1 VVFSS
6 NSLGSTP
13 DGLRRNGQIL
23 EDVSLGLPRFIWKA
37 FIIFTMNVM
46 KMNRDTIAILGLGKV
61 GTAIGFLLRSAGY
74 TIAAVAS
81 RSLSSLSKGIAYT
94 GGEPYTNFSEAASH
108 AECIFITTS
117 DDAIASV
124 CENIALG
131 GSIKPG
137 KKVIHMS
144 GGGGLILL
152 DAARRYG
159 AHTSSI
165 HPLQSFAD
173 VEGAIKNIPGSTFG
187 ITSDD
192 EIKQWSIQVVKDLS
206 GIPFFISDT
215 DKPLY
220 HAAACIASNYLTT
233 LIHMVE
239 VIYQSLGLNHEDAMH
254 AFWPLLKGTMRN
266 IEEKGTVHA
275 LTGPIARGDMGT
287 LKKHIE
293 ALQNKLPVFLRAYSI
308 LGILTTELGLE
319 KKTISAQDAEHLR
332 KLLEGGLHDEHT
344 DEHE

>member
-1 VVFSS
+1 MMNAKEMSS
-6 NSLGSTP
+6 
-13 DGLRRNGQIL
+13 
-23 EDVSLGLPRFIWKA
+23 E
-37 FIIFTMNVM
+37 
-46 KMNRDTIAILGLGKV
+46 TIAILGIGKV

-74 TIAAVAS
+74 TISAIAGRSPAS
-81 RSLSSLSKGIAYT
+81 INQGMAYT
-94 GGEPYTNFSEAASH
+94 GGKPYTDFSEAASH
-108 AECIFITTS
+108 ADCIFITTS

-124 CENIALG
+124 CEKITRG

-144 GGGGLILL
+144 GVGGLTLL
-152 DAARRYG
+152 EEARRSG
-159 AHTSSI
+159 AHIASI

-192 EIKQWSIQVVKDLS
+192 EIKPWSVQVVKDL
-206 GIPFFISDT
+206 GGNPFFISDT

-233 LIHMVE
+233 LIHMVQA
-239 VIYQSLGLNHEDAMH
+239 IYQSLGLDREDAMH
-254 AFWPLLKGTMRN
+254 AFWPLVKGTVRN
-266 IEEKGTVHA
+266 IEVKGTVHA

-293 ALQNKLPVFLRAYSI
+293 ALHNKVPAFLRAYRV
-308 LGILTTELGLE
+308 LGILTTEIGVE
-319 KKTISAQDAEHLR
+319 KNTISPQDAERMR
-332 KLLEGGLHDEHT
+332 KLLEGGLEYEHA

>member
-1 VVFSS
+1 MNAKEMSS
-6 NSLGSTP
+6 
-13 DGLRRNGQIL
+13 
-23 EDVSLGLPRFIWKA
+23 E
-37 FIIFTMNVM
+37 
-46 KMNRDTIAILGLGKV
+46 TIAILGMGKV

-74 TIAAVAS
+74 KIAAIAS
-81 RSLSSLSKGIAYT
+81 RSPASINQGVAYT
-94 GGEPYTNFSEAASH
+94 GGKPYTDFSEAASH

-124 CENIALG
+124 CEKITRG

-144 GGGGLILL
+144 GVGGLNLL
-152 DAARRYG
+152 EEARRSG
-159 AHTSSI
+159 AYTASI

-173 VEGAIKNIPGSTFG
+173 VEGAITNIPGSTFG

-192 EIKQWSIQVVKDLS
+192 EIKSWSVQVVKDL
-206 GIPFFISDT
+206 GGNPFFILDT

-233 LIHMVE
+233 LIHMVQA
-239 VIYQSLGLNHEDAMH
+239 IYQSLGLVREDAMH
-254 AFWPLLKGTMRN
+254 AFWPLV
-266 IEEKGTVHA
+266 KGTVHA

-293 ALQNKLPVFLRAYSI
+293 ALHNKAPVFLRAYSA
-308 LGILTTELGLE
+308 LGILTTEIGVE
-319 KKTISAQDAEHLR
+319 KKTISPQDAER
-332 KLLEGGLHDEHT
+332 MKKLLEGGLQYEHT
-344 DEHE
+344 GEHE

>member
-1 VVFSS
+1 
-6 NSLGSTP
+6 
-13 DGLRRNGQIL
+13 
-23 EDVSLGLPRFIWKA
+23 
-37 FIIFTMNVM
+37 MNVREM
-46 KMNRDTIAILGLGKV
+46 SRDTIAILGLGKV

-74 TIAAVAS
+74 KIAAVAS
-81 RSLSSLSKGIAYT
+81 RSASSLKQGIAYT

-108 AECIFITTS
+108 AECIFITTF

-124 CENIALG
+124 CEKIASE

-144 GGGGLILL
+144 GVGGLNLL
-152 DAARRYG
+152 ESARSYG
-159 AHTSSI
+159 AHIACI

-173 VEGAIKNIPGSTFG
+173 VEGAIKNIPGITFG

-192 EIKQWSIQVVKDLS
+192 EIKQWSVHVVKDLG

-239 VIYQSLGLNHEDAMH
+239 VIYQSLGLNQEDAMH
-254 AFWPLLKGTMRN
+254 AFWPLVKGTMKN
-266 IEEKGTVHA
+266 IEEKGTVLA
-275 LTGPIARGDMGT
+275 LTGPIARGDTGT
-287 LKKHIE
+287 LKKHLE
-293 ALQNKLPVFLRAYSI
+293 ALHNKTPVFLSAYSI
-308 LGILTTELGLE
+308 LGILTTELGVE
-319 KKTISAQDAEHLR
+319 KKTVSPQSAERMR
-332 KLLEGGLHDEHT
+332 KLLEGGLHYEHT
-344 DEHE
+344 GEHE

>member
-1 VVFSS
+1 MTEMS
-6 NSLGSTP
+6 
-13 DGLRRNGQIL
+13 
-23 EDVSLGLPRFIWKA
+23 
-37 FIIFTMNVM
+37 
-46 KMNRDTIAILGLGKV
+46 RDTIAILGIGKV
-61 GTAIGFLLRSAGY
+61 GMAIGFLLRSAGY
-74 TIAAVAS
+74 KIAAIAS
-81 RSLSSLSKGIAYT
+81 RSSSSLKQGMAYT
-94 GGEPYTNFSEAASH
+94 GGKPYMNFSEAASH
-108 AECIFITTS
+108 AECIFVTTS

-124 CENIALG
+124 CEKIASE

-144 GGGGLILL
+144 GVGGLNLL
-152 DAARRYG
+152 EAARRSG
-159 AHTSSI
+159 AHIASI

-187 ITSDD
+187 VTSDD
-192 EIKQWSIQVVKDLS
+192 EIKQWSVQLVKDLG

-239 VIYQSLGLNHEDAMH
+239 VIYQSLGLNHEDAIH
-254 AFWPLLKGTMRN
+254 AFWPLVKGTMRN
-266 IEEKGTVHA
+266 IEEKGTVQA

-293 ALQNKLPVFLRAYSI
+293 ALHHKLPDFLRAYSI
-308 LGILTTELGLE
+308 LGILTTDLGLE
-319 KKTISAQDAEHLR
+319 KKTISPQGAERMR
-332 KLLEGGLHDEHT
+332 KLLEGGLHYEHT
-344 DEHE
+344 GEHE

>member
-1 VVFSS
+1 MTEMSS
-6 NSLGSTP
+6 
-13 DGLRRNGQIL
+13 
-23 EDVSLGLPRFIWKA
+23 
-37 FIIFTMNVM
+37 
-46 KMNRDTIAILGLGKV
+46 DTIAILGIGKV
-61 GTAIGFLLRSAGY
+61 GMAIGHLLRSAGY
-74 TIAAVAS
+74 KITAIAS
-81 RSLSSLSKGIAYT
+81 RSSSSLKQGMAYT
-94 GGEPYTNFSEAASH
+94 GGKPYMNFSEAASH
-108 AECIFITTS
+108 AECIFVTTS

-124 CENIALG
+124 CEKIASE

-144 GGGGLILL
+144 GVGGLNLL
-152 DAARRYG
+152 EAARRSG
-159 AHTSSI
+159 AHIASI

-187 ITSDD
+187 VTSDD
-192 EIKQWSIQVVKDLS
+192 EIKQWSVQLVTDLG

-239 VIYQSLGLNHEDAMH
+239 VIYQSLGLNHEDAIH
-254 AFWPLLKGTMRN
+254 AFWPLVKGTMRN
-266 IEEKGTVHA
+266 IEEKGTVQA

-293 ALQNKLPVFLRAYSI
+293 ALHHKLPDFLRAYSI
-308 LGILTTELGLE
+308 LGILTTDLGLE
-319 KKTISAQDAEHLR
+319 KKTISPQGAERMR
-332 KLLEGGLHDEHT
+332 KLLEGGLHYEHT
-344 DEHE
+344 GEHE